1 MFDPIHYYYN
11 TYVLCLLNGLGH
23 EDVLKNMC
31 QRKISYLGSRWWT
44 ARSSW
49 SRKKSHL
56 LGDGE
61 IELENLEPEG
71 EKTFTKKVVEVF
83 QEANLN
89 PIYSHNV
96 RYSIWRKACVNGT
109 LNGLCTI
116 LDLIL
121 LNEAR
126 KKRQRAWFEQLYPR
140 IPLLSQQKK
149 ESY

>member
-1 MFDPIHYYYN
+1 M
-11 TYVLCLLNGLGH
+11 
-23 EDVLKNMC
+23 
-31 QRKISYLGSRWWT
+31 WT
-44 ARSSW
+44 AGLAGPG
-49 SRKKSHL
+49 KVTL

-71 EKTFTKKVVEVF
+71 EAFTKKVVEVF
-83 QEANLN
+83 QEAKLN

-116 LDLIL
+116 LDCNIAELG
-121 LNEAR
+121 AQ
-126 KKRQRAWFEQLYPR
+126 KRQRAWFEQSYLNL
-140 IPLLSQQKK
+140 LLSQQKK